1 MKVAEACNFS
11 LDNAAV
17 REELPV
23 RRFTKILGQLEE
35 QLENNNILK
44 V

>member
-1 MKVAEACNFS
+1 MKVAEACNCL

-23 RRFTKILGQLEE
+23 RTVTEIVGQFEE
-35 QLENNNILK
+35 QLENDNSL
-44 V
+44 